1 VPEPGFW
8 EREGRSPVLGSLIAT
23 TLIVALY
30 SLAGNI
36 VLLAY
41 MLGDMRGFSS
51 GDWIQ
56 LRHGILDRY
65 RSPILVL
72 TMAFEFLF
80 FGLGT
85 YLLFRRWHGGSTR
98 KRFRLGLPKP
108 AALPLAVLGAVGLFP
123 LALFAGDIFSRAFP
137 FLRELE
143 RSSGGLVRA
152 QSPGAWALVVAAIC
166 LTPALFEEF
175 LFRGYLQGTLSRGL
189 KSPWSWILSGGF
201 FALVH
206 QNYIGL
212 GALLVIGI
220 YLAYVF
226 DAGGSIWAGSL
237 VHFLYNGAIVVLAN
251 LDDHALLPWAFDA
264 DGLIRVRVVAAF
276 LPLGAAGILALAALK
291 RRRLAAPSPGAEAE
305 VSAR

>member
-36 VLLAY
+36 VMLAY
-41 MLGDMRGFSS
+41 MLGDMRGFGS
-51 GDWIQ
+51 GDWIE

-72 TMAFEFLF
+72 TMLFEFLF

-85 YLLFRRWHGGSTR
+85 FLLFRRWHGGSLR
-98 KRFRLGLPKP
+98 ERFRIRLPAP
-108 AALPLAVLGAVGLFP
+108 AALPIAVVGAVGLFP
-123 LALFAGDIFSRAFP
+123 LAMFAGDIFSRAFP
-137 FLRELE
+137 FLRDLE
-143 RSSGGLVRA
+143 QSSGALVRA
-152 QSPGAWALVVAAIC
+152 ESPGTWILLAAAIC
-166 LTPALFEEF
+166 VTPALFEEF
-175 LFRGYLQGTLSRGL
+175 LFRGYLQGTLSRGM
-189 KSPWSWILSGGF
+189 KSPWSWILTGGF

-206 QNYIGL
+206 QNYFGF
-212 GALLVIGI
+212 GALLIIGI

-226 DAGGSIWAGSL
+226 DAGGSIWPGSL

-251 LDDHALLPWAFDA
+251 LDDHALMPWAFDPR
-264 DGLIRVRVVAAF
+264 GLVRLPVVAAF
-276 LPLGAAGILALAALK
+276 LPLGIVGVWSLAAIK
-291 RRRLAAPSPGAEAE
+291 RKLLAAALSGAQAGP
-305 VSAR
+305 